1 MVFELWSN
9 DFFLFSEISTLESTA
24 GLPFGL
30 RGGWEYFISIE
41 GGHRGF
47 GGGATQRALAGG
59 QKATKKEKNQ
69 RKALSVSFGAMS
81 FEVTPLK
88 TF

>member
-1 MVFELWSN
+1 MF
-9 DFFLFSEISTLESTA
+9 A
-24 GLPFGL
+24 KP
-30 RGGWEYFISIE
+30 GGWEYFISIE

-69 RKALSVSFGAMS
+69 RKVRRFHWNGCL
-81 FEVTPLK
+81 E
-88 TF
+88 